1 MLHVWPCPLQC
12 ILNKAALRAC
22 IEWFRGHARLRDFPC
37 MMHPHAGAGPHAPPP
52 SPFSTACIRS
62 GTILLTS
69 SLPSPAS
76 PSEVD
81 RGWSAGDCSGRY
93 LEGHNDHIRCAQL
106 EGSTLVTASGSMSHT
121 DCSIR

>member
-1 MLHVWPCPLQC
+1 MLGGFGDMRDLHASSCRSRASGVPL
-12 ILNKAALRAC
+12 LNPLPPRSL
-22 IEWFRGHARLRDFPC
+22 EVEQTLLNSPFPC
-37 MMHPHAGAGPHAPPP
+37 LPP
-52 SPFSTACIRS
+52 
-62 GTILLTS
+62 
-69 SLPSPAS
+69 

-121 DCSIR
+121 DCSIRYVSGGREGEGGGG